1 MFTWCVRKRKCKS
14 KKTLLMVR
22 KEKGDVLRN
31 HSAHLLFYHFPVTL
45 QGPILFQPY
54 SLEFK
59 FYNKH

>member
-1 MFTWCVRKRKCKS
+1 
-14 KKTLLMVR
+14 MVR

-31 HSAHLLFYHFPVTL
+31 HSAIAHLLFYHFPVTL